1 MNPAQNRQDSRL
13 LVLRLRGESYPWSIE
28 EEVKD
33 AEVFIKH
40 GPQDTEEEYQLWCL
54 AVLLAIESHLD
65 EHGPPFIYV
74 SVYWRAV
81 GFYNQLRVEEKADTR
96 YVLHIDTVGSLVK
109 IHETTCSL
117 YRRFA
122 GQSPLRKSEWTR
134 EFDSLDE
141 ARVAA
146 SEAAFEFR
154 LPRIGIPPCPS
165 CRPSVERLP

>member
-1 MNPAQNRQDSRL
+1 M
-13 LVLRLRGESYPWSIE
+13 LRLRGESYPWSIE

-40 GPQDTEEEYQLWCL
+40 GPQETEEEYQLWCL
-54 AVLLAIESHLD
+54 AVLMAIESHLD

-81 GFYNQLRVEEKADTR
+81 GFYNQLRAEDGAETR
-96 YVLHIDTVGSLVK
+96 YVLHINTLAGLVK

-122 GQSPLRKSEWTR
+122 GQSPLRKGEWTR
-134 EFDSLDE
+134 EFESLDK
-141 ARVAA
+141 ARVGA
-146 SEAAFEFR
+146 SEEALEFQK
-154 LPRIGIPPCPS
+154 PKIGIPPCPS
-165 CRPSVERLP
+165 CRPSADLWP